1 MFRCKVC
8 DEKEKRIH
16 DLLSQ
21 VESLKKLVFPSTNSG
36 RLPVLEIE
44 ADAILGGAGNASVE
58 PDEDELA
65 QEQIDL
71 EANAILTGSY
81 S

>member
-44 ADAILGGAGNASVE
+44 ADSVLSASEVPLTE
-58 PDEDELA
+58 DDETAPPHPLDV
-65 QEQIDL
+65 
-71 EANAILTGSY
+71 EANSILTGTY
-81 S
+81 